1 MGLSQADRDGDKGSG
16 AGVRR
21 HELPGMSNSAGVLRG
36 VGPGRGRTMGKVGK
50 LPVLGSVDTD
60 SGDGT
65 TGELS
70 GGGVR
75 NDWGDDDG
83 GRARG
88 DGGERE
94 MEMDGRASR
103 MGRSNSVTIVSGIL

>member
-1 MGLSQADRDGDKGSG
+1 
-16 AGVRR
+16 
-21 HELPGMSNSAGVLRG
+21 
-36 VGPGRGRTMGKVGK
+36 
-50 LPVLGSVDTD
+50 LG
-60 SGDGT
+60 
-65 TGELS
+65 E
-70 GGGVR
+70 
-75 NDWGDDDG
+75 DDG